1 MNVSSETLI
10 IARRNL
16 VKSVRVPILLF
27 MSLFQ
32 PLLFLILFSQI
43 FSSLSNLPG
52 FPYPTYLQFLVP
64 AIIAMTALSSAFQS
78 GLGTVSDI
86 EEGMLDKF
94 LIAPIHR
101 VSIMSGRILADGARI
116 VVQATVVIVT
126 AFAMGARYETGILGI
141 FVMILLASLFGMAWA
156 GLSNIVALRTQ
167 NAEVTMVIGIVLLF
181 PILFLSTGFMPSA
194 LLPDWLDTVARF
206 NPLTYLIDAER
217 ALVNNGWDWSLVLQ
231 SIGVTL
237 LLGSVTLTGATR
249 AFRKAIS

>member
-1 MNVSSETLI
+1 MNAVSETLTI
-10 IARRNL
+10 TQRNL
-16 VKSVRVPILLF
+16 TKSVRVPILLF

-43 FSSLSNLPG
+43 FNSLANLPG
-52 FPYPTYLQFLVP
+52 FPYDSYLQFLVP

-78 GLGTVSDI
+78 GLGTVADI
-86 EEGMLDKF
+86 EDGMLDKF

-101 VSIMSGRILADGARI
+101 VSIMAGRILADGIRI
-116 VVQATVVIVT
+116 IAQAGVVILA
-126 AFAMGARYETGILGI
+126 AFAMGARYETGLVGI
-141 FVMILLASLFGMAWA
+141 AMMIFLASIFGMAWA

-181 PILFLSTGFMPSA
+181 PILFLSTGFMPAA

-217 ALVNNGWDWSLVLQ
+217 ALVNDGWDWNLILQ

-237 LLGSVTLTGATR
+237 LLGAITLTAATR

>member
-1 MNVSSETLI
+1 MSAVTETLT

-16 VKSVRVPILLF
+16 RKSVRVPMLLF

-43 FSSLSNLPG
+43 FSSLADVPG
-52 FPYPTYLQFLVP
+52 FPYDTYLQFLVP

-78 GLGTVSDI
+78 GLGTVADV
-86 EEGMLDKF
+86 EDGMLDKF

-101 VSIMSGRILADGARI
+101 VSIMSGRILADGTRI
-116 VVQATVVIVT
+116 IGQAAVVILA
-126 AFAMGARYETGILGI
+126 AFLMGARYETGILGI
-141 FVMILLASLFGMAWA
+141 VMMIFLASIFGMAWA

-167 NAEVTMVIGIVLLF
+167 NAELTMVIGIVLLF

-194 LLPDWLDTVARF
+194 LLPDWLDTVARL
-206 NPLTYLIDAER
+206 NPLTYLIEAER
-217 ALVNNGWDWSLVLQ
+217 ALVNEGWDWELILR
-231 SIGVTL
+231 SIGVTVV
-237 LLGSVTLTGATR
+237 LGAVTLTGATR

>member
-1 MNVSSETLI
+1 MNVISETLTI
-10 IARRNL
+10 TQRNL
-16 VKSVRVPILLF
+16 TKSVRVPILLF

-43 FSSLSNLPG
+43 FSSLASLPG
-52 FPYPTYLQFLVP
+52 FPYDSYLQFLVP

-78 GLGTVSDI
+78 GLGTVADI
-86 EEGMLDKF
+86 EDGMLDKF

-101 VSIMSGRILADGARI
+101 VSIMSGRILADGIRI
-116 VVQATVVIVT
+116 IAQAGVVILA
-126 AFAMGARYETGILGI
+126 AFAMGARYETGPAGI
-141 FVMILLASLFGMAWA
+141 AMMIFLASIFGMAWA

-181 PILFLSTGFMPSA
+181 PILFLSTGFMPAA

-217 ALVNNGWDWSLVLQ
+217 ALVNEGWDWNLIFQ

-237 LLGSVTLTGATR
+237 LLGAVTLTAATR

>member
-1 MNVSSETLI
+1 MNVVSETLTI
-10 IARRNL
+10 TQRNL
-16 VKSVRVPILLF
+16 IKSVRVPILLF

-32 PLLFLILFSQI
+32 PLLFLVLFSQI
-43 FSSLSNLPG
+43 FSSLANLPG
-52 FPYPTYLQFLVP
+52 FPYDSYLQFLVP

-78 GLGTVSDI
+78 GLGTVADI
-86 EEGMLDKF
+86 EDGMLDKL

-101 VSIMSGRILADGARI
+101 VSIMAGRILSDGVRI
-116 VVQATVVIVT
+116 VAQASIVILA
-126 AFAMGARYETGILGI
+126 AFAMGARYRTGILGI
-141 FVMILLASLFGMAWA
+141 IMMIFLASIFGMAWA

-181 PILFLSTGFMPSA
+181 PILFLSTGFMPAA

-217 ALVNNGWDWSLVLQ
+217 ALVNDGWKWALILQ

-237 LLGSVTLTGATR
+237 LLGAVTLTGATR

>member
-1 MNVSSETLI
+1 MNVVSETLTI
-10 IARRNL
+10 TQRNL
-16 VKSVRVPILLF
+16 TKSVRVPILLF

-43 FSSLSNLPG
+43 FSSLANLPG
-52 FPYPTYLQFLVP
+52 FPYDSYLQFLVP

-78 GLGTVSDI
+78 GLGTVADI
-86 EEGMLDKF
+86 EDGMLDKF

-101 VSIMSGRILADGARI
+101 VSIMAGRILADGIRI
-116 VVQATVVIVT
+116 IAQAGVVILA
-126 AFAMGARYETGILGI
+126 AFAMGARYETGIVGI
-141 FVMILLASLFGMAWA
+141 AMMIFLASIFGMAWA
-156 GLSNIVALRTQ
+156 GLSNVVALRTQ

-181 PILFLSTGFMPSA
+181 PILFLSTGFMPAA

-217 ALVNNGWDWSLVLQ
+217 ALVNEGWDWNLILQ

-237 LLGSVTLTGATR
+237 LLGAVTLTAATR

>member
-1 MNVSSETLI
+1 MNVPTETLI

-16 VKSVRVPILLF
+16 LKSVRVPILLF

-43 FSSLSNLPG
+43 FSSLANLPG
-52 FPYPTYLQFLVP
+52 FPYETYLQFLVP

-78 GLGTVSDI
+78 GLGTVSDV
-86 EEGMLDKF
+86 EDGMLDKF

-116 VVQATVVIVT
+116 VVQASVVIVT

-141 FVMILLASLFGMAWA
+141 IMMIFLASIFGMAWA

-194 LLPDWLDTVARF
+194 LLPDWLDTVAKF

-217 ALVNNGWDWSLVLQ
+217 ALVNDGWDWSLILQ

-237 LLGSVTLTGATR
+237 LLGAVTLTGATR

>member
-1 MNVSSETLI
+1 MSAITETLT

-16 VKSVRVPILLF
+16 RKSVRVPMLLF

-43 FSSLSNLPG
+43 FSSLADVPG
-52 FPYPTYLQFLVP
+52 FPYDTYLQFLVP

-78 GLGTVSDI
+78 GLGTVADV
-86 EEGMLDKF
+86 EDGMLDKF

-101 VSIMSGRILADGARI
+101 VSIMSGRILADGTRI
-116 VVQATVVIVT
+116 IAQAAVVILA
-126 AFAMGARYETGILGI
+126 AFLMGARYETGFLGI
-141 FVMILLASLFGMAWA
+141 LMMIALASLFGMAWA

-167 NAEVTMVIGIVLLF
+167 NAELTMVIGIVLLF

-206 NPLTYLIDAER
+206 NPLTYLIEAER
-217 ALVNNGWDWSLVLQ
+217 ALVNEGWEWNLILR
-231 SIGVTL
+231 SIGVTVV
-237 LLGSVTLTGATR
+237 LGAVTLTGATR

>member
-1 MNVSSETLI
+1 MSPVTETLT

-16 VKSVRVPILLF
+16 RKSVRVPMLLF

-43 FSSLSNLPG
+43 FSSLADVPG
-52 FPYPTYLQFLVP
+52 FPYDTYLQFLVP

-78 GLGTVSDI
+78 GLGTVADV
-86 EEGMLDKF
+86 EDGMLDKL

-101 VSIMSGRILADGARI
+101 VSIMAGRILADGTRI
-116 VVQATVVIVT
+116 IAQAAVVILA
-126 AFAMGARYETGILGI
+126 AFLMGARYETGLLGI
-141 FVMILLASLFGMAWA
+141 LMMIALASLFGMAWA

-167 NAEVTMVIGIVLLF
+167 NAELTMVIGIVLLF

-194 LLPDWLDTVARF
+194 LLPDWLDTVARL
-206 NPLTYLIDAER
+206 NPLTYLIEAER
-217 ALVNNGWDWSLVLQ
+217 ALVNEGWEWELILRSV
-231 SIGVTL
+231 GVTVV
-237 LLGSVTLTGATR
+237 LGAVTLTGATR

>member
-1 MNVSSETLI
+1 MNPPSATLV

-16 VKSVRVPILLF
+16 LKSVRVPILLF

-43 FSSLSNLPG
+43 FISLANLPG
-52 FPYPTYLQFLVP
+52 FPYDSYLQFLVP

-78 GLGTVSDI
+78 GLGTVADI
-86 EEGMLDKF
+86 EDGMLDNF

-101 VSIMSGRILADGARI
+101 ISIMSGRILSDGARI
-116 VVQATVVIVT
+116 VAQATVVIAT
-126 AFAMGARYETGILGI
+126 AFIMGARYETGVAGLIMMI
-141 FVMILLASLFGMAWA
+141 FLASIFGMAWA
-156 GLSNIVALRTQ
+156 GLSNIVALRTR
-167 NAEVTMVIGIVLLF
+167 NAEVTMVIGILLMF
-181 PILFLSTGFMPSA
+181 PILFLSTSFMPTS

-217 ALVNNGWDWSLVLQ
+217 TLVNDGWDWSLIVQ
-231 SIGVTL
+231 SIVVTVV
-237 LLGSVTLTGATR
+237 LGAVTLTGATR

>member
-1 MNVSSETLI
+1 MRTLTETLVI
-10 IARRNL
+10 TRRNL
-16 VKSVRVPILLF
+16 LKSVRVPILAF

-43 FSSLSNLPG
+43 FSSLANLPG
-52 FPYPTYLQFLVP
+52 FPYDSYLQFLVP

-78 GLGTVSDI
+78 GLGTVSDV
-86 EEGMLDKF
+86 EDGMLDKF

-101 VSIMSGRILADGARI
+101 VSIMAGRILADGTRI
-116 VVQATVVIVT
+116 VGQALVVIAT
-126 AFAMGARYETGILGI
+126 AFVMGARYETGIAGLV
-141 FVMILLASLFGMAWA
+141 VMIFLAALFGMAWA

-181 PILFLSTGFMPSA
+181 PILFLSTGFMPAA
-194 LLPDWLDTVARF
+194 LLPDWLDTVATF

-217 ALVNNGWDWSLVLQ
+217 ALVNDGWDWTLILQ
-231 SIGVTL
+231 SLGVTVA
-237 LLGSVTLTGATR
+237 LGVVTLTGATR

>member
-1 MNVSSETLI
+1 MNVLSETLTI
-10 IARRNL
+10 TQRNL
-16 VKSVRVPILLF
+16 TKSVRVPILLF

-32 PLLFLILFSQI
+32 PLLFLVLFSQI
-43 FSSLSNLPG
+43 FSSLANLPG
-52 FPYPTYLQFLVP
+52 FPYDSYLQFLVP

-78 GLGTVSDI
+78 GLGTVADI
-86 EEGMLDKF
+86 EDGMLDKF
-94 LIAPIHR
+94 LIAPIRR
-101 VSIMSGRILADGARI
+101 VSIMAGRIVADGIRI
-116 VVQATVVIVT
+116 IAQAGVVILA
-126 AFAMGARYETGILGI
+126 AFAMGARYETGLAGI
-141 FVMILLASLFGMAWA
+141 AMMIFLASIFGMAWA

-181 PILFLSTGFMPSA
+181 PILFLSTGFMPAA

-217 ALVNNGWDWSLVLQ
+217 ALVNDGWDWYLILQ

-237 LLGSVTLTGATR
+237 LLGAVTLTAATR